1 MLQRE
6 RGVALTPS
14 PSTRA
19 GEGSDAL
26 TLNSFPRGRWTHP
39 QLFSRYGRKENAM
52 LLRINDN
59 LTIY

>member
-1 MLQRE
+1 MT
-6 RGVALTPS
+6 LTPGPS
-14 PSTRA
+14 PRA